1 MTSLLLLSKYWKYIV
16 SGLFVILVGIY
27 IGVLTHERNS
37 ARTLAKDTQT
47 AFDTT
52 VSNYQLAAVKAAYD
66 AKQNVIKV
74 KQAQDAITEKVTNDY
89 QATIAS
95 SNDRYERL
103 RAKTAGYLSHPATA
117 GVPDSR
123 ETTCAVVAGTSCEAI
138 PPLLKAAQDN
148 TDKLIALQAW
158 NRAQMNVDVGNDG
171 P

>member
-1 MTSLLLLSKYWKYIV
+1 MIFLLKYWKYIV
-16 SGLFVILVGIY
+16 SGITLVGMIVY
-27 IGVLTHERNS
+27 IAVLTHERDS

-52 VSNYQLAAVKAAYD
+52 VANYNLAAQTATAN
-66 AKQNVIKV
+66 ANANVIKV

-103 RAKTAGYLSHPATA
+103 RAKTAGYLSRPATA
-117 GVPDSR
+117 GVPDTR
-123 ETTCAVVAGTSCEAI
+123 ETTCGVVAGTSCEAI

-158 NRAQMNVDVGNDG
+158 NKAQEAVDVGNDQ